1 MLRGYPLTLPLTG
14 GLTVGSV
21 ARTITIQYLK
31 GCPHKALAEA
41 RVAEAVRRCGGPAPA
56 VILQE
61 IADAEDAARVGFAG
75 SPTVLVDGIDP
86 FDRPRAGA
94 GFACRLYP
102 TEDGNEGAPSLDQLC
117 AALAPA

>member
-1 MLRGYPLTLPLTG
+1 M
-14 GLTVGSV
+14 
-21 ARTITIQYLK
+21 ARTITIQYLG

-41 RVAEAVRRCGGPAPA
+41 RVAEAVRHCGGPAPA
-56 VILQE
+56 VVLQE

-86 FDRPRAGA
+86 FDRPGAGA
-94 GFACRLYP
+94 GFTCRLYP
-102 TEDGNEGAPSLDQLC
+102 TGDGNEGAPSLDELC